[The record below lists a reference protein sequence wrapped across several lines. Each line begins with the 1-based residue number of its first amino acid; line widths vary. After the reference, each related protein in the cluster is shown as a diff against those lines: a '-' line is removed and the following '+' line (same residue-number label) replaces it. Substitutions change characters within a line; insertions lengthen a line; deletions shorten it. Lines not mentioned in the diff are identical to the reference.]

1 MGDASKFFEENI
13 LGLSD
18 PEKYNLYSGLSE
30 VADELSALHDQ
41 MNKLSEMADGLSA
54 LHDQMNKLSEMADGL
69 SALHTQMNKLSEMPD
84 KLSALPDQMNTLE
97 TVLAS
102 MGRDMREL
110 RKSVRVATAAP
121 KSPELRIKSRRR
133 QPAADVQSSA
143 PSVITKRDPPTKPWR
158 AARIALV
165 NNLSLAGILS
175 KMPDLKIKP
184 GRSDK

>member
-13 LGLSD
+13 LGLPD

-41 MNKLSEMADGLSA
+41 INKLSEMADELNALYDQMNKLSEMADELSALHDQMNKLSEMPDGLSA
-54 LHDQMNKLSEMADGL
+54 LHDQMNKLSEM
-69 SALHTQMNKLSEMPD
+69 PD
-84 KLSALPDQMNTLE
+84 KLNALPDQMNRLE
-97 TVLAS
+97 AVLAR

-110 RKSVRVATAAP
+110 RKSVRVATAAA

-143 PSVITKRDPPTKPWR
+143 PSVITKRDPPTKP
-158 AARIALV
+158 
-165 NNLSLAGILS
+165 
-175 KMPDLKIKP
+175 
-184 GRSDK
+184 